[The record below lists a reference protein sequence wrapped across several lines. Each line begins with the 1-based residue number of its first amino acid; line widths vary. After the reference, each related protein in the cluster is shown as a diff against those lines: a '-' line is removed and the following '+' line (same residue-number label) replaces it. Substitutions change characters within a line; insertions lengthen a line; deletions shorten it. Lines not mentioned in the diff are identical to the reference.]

1 MYYNHRRV
9 NAINADRLLC
19 SQIWKAIKKGRET
32 FNKGS
37 MWMIGR
43 DSNLSFWLGNWTSKG
58 PLRHLIHGPLSY
70 SPLN

>member
-1 MYYNHRRV
+1 MLSDLERV
-9 NAINADRLLC
+9 
-19 SQIWKAIKKGRET
+19 KEGKET

-58 PLRHLIHGPLSY
+58 PLRHLIHGPLTQEAT
-70 SPLN
+70 